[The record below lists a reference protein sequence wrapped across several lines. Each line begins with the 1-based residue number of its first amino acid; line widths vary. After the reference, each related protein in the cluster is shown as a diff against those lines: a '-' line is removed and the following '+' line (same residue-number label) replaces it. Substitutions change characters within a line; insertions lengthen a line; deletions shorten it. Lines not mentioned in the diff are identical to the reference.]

1 MCACQACCACSW
13 RLPALRGKHEA
24 LWLVWCRRFHK
35 VCSLELAL
43 LVQVPDKLLLPASD
57 VQLLHVKRLGKQFT
71 FGRQECSHELFL
83 RMTEAIE
90 AVQVGVQ

>member
-1 MCACQACCACSW
+1 MC
-13 RLPALRGKHEA
+13 RP
-24 LWLVWCRRFHK
+24 
-35 VCSLELAL
+35 ELAL
-43 LVQVPDKLLLPASD
+43 LVQVPVSDKFLLPVSD

-90 AVQVGVQ
+90 AVQVGLN